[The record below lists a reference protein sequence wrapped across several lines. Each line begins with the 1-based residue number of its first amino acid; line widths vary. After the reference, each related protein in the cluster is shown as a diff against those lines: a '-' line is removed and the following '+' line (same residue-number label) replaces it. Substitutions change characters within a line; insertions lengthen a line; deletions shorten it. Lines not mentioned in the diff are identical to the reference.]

1 MSRHPSNV
9 IPFPNNLPHQVL
21 STTKPSSQL
30 KRLTKLQESTN
41 RGVTSRS
48 QAIPQAMVL
57 CASSPGQ
64 LPDPA
69 IVAQV
74 VIGFA
79 RRKGIAMASI
89 PKIFREQLLTL
100 CASGDPTALMLRDCL
115 EGNRKLLAVDGMLT
129 PHGIHGTKEGA

>member
-9 IPFPNNLPHQVL
+9 IPFPNNLPHQVP
-21 STTKPSSQL
+21 SAAKPAGRP
-30 KRLTKLQESTN
+30 KRLEKLQDAAS
-41 RGVTSRS
+41 RGVTSSS
-48 QAIPQAMVL
+48 QAIPQAMSM
-57 CASSPGQ
+57 CAATSDA

-89 PKIFREQLLTL
+89 PKIFREQLFTL
-100 CASGDPTALMLRDCL
+100 CAAGDPTARMLRDWL
-115 EGNRKLLAVDGMLT
+115 EGNRKLLAVDGMPT
-129 PHGIHGTKEGA
+129 PHGIHGTEEGA

>member
-9 IPFPNNLPHQVL
+9 ILFPTNLPHQVP
-21 STTKPSSQL
+21 STPKPSSRL
-30 KRLTKLQESTN
+30 KRLAKLQEATSC
-41 RGVTSRS
+41 VATSRS
-48 QAIPQAMVL
+48 QAIPQAMAM
-57 CASSPGQ
+57 CAAMPDA

-89 PKIFREQLLTL
+89 PKIFREQLFTL
-100 CASGDPTALMLRDCL
+100 CAAGDPTALMLRDWL
-115 EGNRKLLAVDGMLT
+115 EGNRKLLAVDGMPT
-129 PHGIHGTKEGA
+129 PHGIPGTEEGA